1 MDEKEKGPNQDKKYK
16 LEIFSG
22 RQTTSTGVESIKVLC
37 LIQLKWK
44 SNMMIVTYIKLILK
58 EKEIGSKI

>member
-1 MDEKEKGPNQDKKYK
+1 MKKKKGPNQDKKYK

-22 RQTTSTGVESIKVLC
+22 GQTIYTGVESIEMLC

-44 SNMMIVTYIKLILK
+44 SSMMIVTYIKLILK